1 MINGQ
6 GMLELSE
13 LKQKIAAGGFYFI
26 AADESLLTDLPKGD
40 WIGGTT
46 PYFMT
51 DNGGLQTRDK
61 AYVLELPKYVTG
73 ACIKIYTG
81 RSLASVYRDAP
92 ENGFSL
98 ITMPASSPTHLS
110 FALNA
115 HDYDD
120 FAASPLA
127 GWIAGVRLEDIGK
140 ATPKVFDGRT
150 GNSFTDAAAV
160 MHVSLPK
167 GRTAVLGIINIFEP
181 GDGDVLTFEADG
193 FNAKNAFVNGRSVKL
208 ARYLASKKLDT
219 RLPLVADY
227 GGAMINV
234 SFQSVNETSGD
245 VSFFAPVFKGVEY
258 RHAKSVGEYLRAF
271 MSQKPQGIEDRL
283 MFSCNCIL
291 NYRHSGLEG
300 RRTTGFTGPITFGEV
315 AYQLLNQTAV
325 YMEIVT
331 ANLAERLRT
340 ETALRRQNRLLGTL
354 MDTIPDPV
362 FYKDES
368 GRLLG
373 CNRAYEELA
382 GLPKAKI
389 LGRTVRELFPAEIAD
404 VYTRKNNELLAA
416 PGTQTYELDFP
427 GGDGGS
433 RSMIVRSATF
443 PGAGGGVGGIAGVI
457 RDVTDLRRAN
467 DELKLFRDLLES
479 SSDAVLIIFPGDGR
493 LLDVNVSAC
502 EMLGRSRPELLKMRF
517 PETRADLPADY
528 DWRAEAERI
537 KAAPSLL
544 MNLTNRRSN
553 GDTFPAEANVKYV
566 ALSGKEYLVAIMRD
580 ISGRRKMEAALKEVS
595 TLQGLIPICAN
606 CKKIRN
612 DKGYWE
618 RVETYISQ
626 RSEAK
631 FSHGL
636 CESCI
641 DKLYGNEKWFKD
653 GEKPG

>member
-1 MINGQ
+1 MLGVQEMNG
-6 GMLELSE
+6 LDE
-13 LKQKIAAGGFYFI
+13 LKKKIAGGGYFFI
-26 AADESLLTDLPKGD
+26 AADEKLLAALPKGD
-40 WIGGTT
+40 WIGGTS

-51 DNGGLQTRDK
+51 ENGGLQTRDK
-61 AYVLELPKYVTG
+61 AHVLRLPDYLAG
-73 ACIKIYTG
+73 AAIRVYDE

-92 ENGFSL
+92 ANGFSL
-98 ITMPASSPTHLS
+98 ITMPAASRTQLS

-127 GWIAGVRLEDIGK
+127 GWIAGVRLDAIGRD
-140 ATPKVFDGRT
+140 APRVFDGRT
-150 GNSFTDAAAV
+150 GRSYGDAAVV
-160 MHVSLPK
+160 MHAALPK

-181 GDGDVLTFEADG
+181 GNGDVLTFENDG
-193 FNAKNAFVNGRSVKL
+193 FSVKRALVNGNPAQL
-208 ARYLASKKLDT
+208 ARYLAEKSIDT

-234 SFQSVNETSGD
+234 SFQGVDAESGE
-245 VSFFAPVFKGVEY
+245 VKFFAPVFKGVEY
-258 RHAKSVGEYLRAF
+258 RHARPVGDYLRAF
-271 MSQKPQGIEDRL
+271 LDQKPPGIEDRVL
-283 MFSCNCIL
+283 FSCNCVL
-291 NYRHSGLEG
+291 NYLHSGLEG
-300 RRTTGFTGPITFGEV
+300 KRTAGFTGPITFGEV

-325 YMEIVT
+325 YLEIVT

-340 ETALRRQNRLLGTL
+340 ETVLRRQNRLLGTL

-368 GRLLG
+368 GRLLD
-373 CNRAYEELA
+373 CNRAYEEFA

-389 LGRTVRELFPAEIAD
+389 LGRTVHDLFPPETAGVYAARNRELLE
-404 VYTRKNNELLAA
+404 TQ
-416 PGTQTYELDFP
+416 GTQTYELDFP
-427 GGDGGS
+427 GKDGDT
-433 RSMIVRSATF
+433 RNVIVRSATF

-457 RDVTDLRRAN
+457 RDVTDLRRAS

-479 SSDAVLIIFPGDGR
+479 SSDAVMIIRPGDGR
-493 LLDVNVSAC
+493 LTDVNVSAC
-502 EMLGRSRPELLKMRF
+502 EMLGYPRLELLKLTF
-517 PETRADLPADY
+517 KQIRAGLPPDY
-528 DWRAEAERI
+528 DWRTEADRI

-544 MNLTNRRSN
+544 LDLTHRRSN
-553 GDTFPAEANVKYV
+553 GDTFPAEANLKHVV
-566 ALSGKEYLVAIMRD
+566 LNGKEYLVAITRD
-580 ISGRRKMEAALKEVS
+580 ISERRKMEAALKEVS

-626 RSEAK
+626 RTEAK

-636 CESCI
+636 CEECVQ
-641 DKLYGNEKWFKD
+641 KLYGKEKWFKD
-653 GEKPG
+653 GGK